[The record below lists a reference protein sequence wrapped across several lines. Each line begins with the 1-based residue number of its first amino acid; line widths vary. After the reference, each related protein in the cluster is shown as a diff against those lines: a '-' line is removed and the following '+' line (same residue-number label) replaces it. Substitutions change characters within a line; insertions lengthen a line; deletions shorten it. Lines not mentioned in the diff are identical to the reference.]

1 MSSPP
6 RILAVGDIHGCATAL
21 EALLQAVA
29 PTRDELIVTLGDY
42 VDRGLDSAGVL
53 NRLVRLAE
61 THRLVPLRGNHEQMM
76 AAARDGEAQLQ
87 LWCNLGGEATLM
99 SYCPFDDH
107 GTLADVPDAH

>member
-1 MSSPP
+1 MPAP
-6 RILAVGDIHGCATAL
+6 QRILAIGDIHGCARAL
-21 EALLQAVA
+21 EWLLQAVA

-76 AAARDGEAQLQ
+76 TAARDGEAEMQ
-87 LWCNLGGEATLM
+87 LWCNLGGGGTLV
-99 SYCPFDDH
+99 SYCA
-107 GTLADVPDAH
+107 LDAHGHT